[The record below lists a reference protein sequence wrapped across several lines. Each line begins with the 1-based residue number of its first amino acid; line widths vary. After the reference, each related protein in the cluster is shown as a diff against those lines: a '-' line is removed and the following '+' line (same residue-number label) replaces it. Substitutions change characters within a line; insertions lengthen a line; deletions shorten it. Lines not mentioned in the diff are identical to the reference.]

1 LGGQISSLPG
11 QYWISSPDPIKE
23 RLEMVLIAQGARI
36 LKMVSKRNLLC

>member
-36 LKMVSKRNLLC
+36 AYTENGQQT